1 MEINS
6 INKSINTCYTSIHS
20 TPFPFLPLTKNSRTA
35 PPSSPMLTSRNATQ
49 RKEFVDSSMSKQ
61 VRREDLLTRL
71 CKGTRSRI
79 ETKLLPRRIFGEGTT
94 SRFEI
99 DSISRLKRWRYFD
112 DRISHLVTRS
122 SRAKREFDIY
132 RNRFRDLKL
141 IVQVMATRVINY
153 QSIIH
158 RVLTVNYDPKEW
170 ARNVWCLR
178 KLELDTELYFSN
190 TIIPLPFSP
199 LFSKHRT
206 CHITRIRK
214 QEFDSL
220 FCFGNPRIYSTHF

>member
-1 MEINS
+1 ML
-6 INKSINTCYTSIHS
+6 YLHS
-20 TPFPFLPLTKNSRTA
+20 FYAIFLS
-35 PPSSPMLTSRNATQ
+35 PPHEKLAYCPSLFSNAYIAKRNATERICWLKYVKASSERRFAYSTLQ
-49 RKEFVDSSMSKQ
+49 RHTLSEH
-61 VRREDLLTRL
+61 
-71 CKGTRSRI
+71 

>member
-1 MEINS
+1 ML
-6 INKSINTCYTSIHS
+6 YLHS
-20 TPFPFLPLTKNSRTA
+20 FYAIFL
-35 PPSSPMLTSRNATQ
+35 SSPHEKLAYCPSLFSNAYIAKRNATERICWLKYVKASSERRFAYSALQ
-49 RKEFVDSSMSKQ
+49 RHTLSDRNETFAAAYF
-61 VRREDLLTRL
+61 RRGNDLEVWNWLDL
-71 CKGTRSRI
+71 EVEEMEI
-79 ETKLLPRRIFGEGTT
+79 FRRQNIAP
-94 SRFEI
+94 
-99 DSISRLKRWRYFD
+99 
-112 DRISHLVTRS
+112 RS

>member
-1 MEINS
+1 ML
-6 INKSINTCYTSIHS
+6 YLHS
-20 TPFPFLPLTKNSRTA
+20 FYAIFL
-35 PPSSPMLTSRNATQ
+35 SSPHEKLAYCPSLFSNAYIAKRNATERICWLKYVKASSERRFAYSTLQ
-49 RKEFVDSSMSKQ
+49 RHTLSDRNETFAAAYF
-61 VRREDLLTRL
+61 RRGNDLEVWNWLDL
-71 CKGTRSRI
+71 EVEEMEI
-79 ETKLLPRRIFGEGTT
+79 FRRQNIAP
-94 SRFEI
+94 
-99 DSISRLKRWRYFD
+99 
-112 DRISHLVTRS
+112 RS

>member
-1 MEINS
+1 ML
-6 INKSINTCYTSIHS
+6 YLHS
-20 TPFPFLPLTKNSRTA
+20 FYAIFLS
-35 PPSSPMLTSRNATQ
+35 PPHEKLAYCPSLFSNAYIAKRNATERICWLKYVKASSERRFAYSTLQ
-49 RKEFVDSSMSKQ
+49 RHTLSDRNETFAAAYF
-61 VRREDLLTRL
+61 RRGNDLEVWNWLDL
-71 CKGTRSRI
+71 EVEEMEI
-79 ETKLLPRRIFGEGTT
+79 FRRQNIAP
-94 SRFEI
+94 
-99 DSISRLKRWRYFD
+99 
-112 DRISHLVTRS
+112 RS

>member
-1 MEINS
+1 ML
-6 INKSINTCYTSIHS
+6 YLHS
-20 TPFPFLPLTKNSRTA
+20 FYAIFL
-35 PPSSPMLTSRNATQ
+35 SSPHEKLAYCPSLFSNAYIAKRNATERICWLKYVKASSERRFAYSALQ
-49 RKEFVDSSMSKQ
+49 RHTLSDRNETFAAAYF
-61 VRREDLLTRL
+61 RRGNDLEVWNWLDL
-71 CKGTRSRI
+71 
-79 ETKLLPRRIFGEGTT
+79 EVEEMELFRRQNIAP
-94 SRFEI
+94 
-99 DSISRLKRWRYFD
+99 
-112 DRISHLVTRS
+112 RS

>member
-1 MEINS
+1 ML
-6 INKSINTCYTSIHS
+6 YLHS
-20 TPFPFLPLTKNSRTA
+20 FYAIFLS
-35 PPSSPMLTSRNATQ
+35 PPHEKLAYCPSLFSNAYIAKRNATERICWLKYVKASSERRFAYSALQ
-49 RKEFVDSSMSKQ
+49 RHTLSDRNETFAAAYF
-61 VRREDLLTRL
+61 RRGNDLEVWNWLDL
-71 CKGTRSRI
+71 
-79 ETKLLPRRIFGEGTT
+79 EVEEMELFRRQNIAP
-94 SRFEI
+94 
-99 DSISRLKRWRYFD
+99 
-112 DRISHLVTRS
+112 RS

>member
-1 MEINS
+1 ML
-6 INKSINTCYTSIHS
+6 YLHS
-20 TPFPFLPLTKNSRTA
+20 FYAISL
-35 PPSSPMLTSRNATQ
+35 SSPHEKLAYCPSLFSNAYIAKRNATERICWLKYVKASSERRFAYSTLQ
-49 RKEFVDSSMSKQ
+49 RHTLSDRNETFAAAYFRRGNDLEVWNWLDLEVEEMEIFRRQNIAPRDSFESGKARVWYLSESFPRSK
-61 VRREDLLTRL
+61 
-71 CKGTRSRI
+71 
-79 ETKLLPRRIFGEGTT
+79 
-94 SRFEI
+94 I
-99 DSISRLKRWRYFD
+99 DRTGD
-112 DRISHLVTRS
+112 G
-122 SRAKREFDIY
+122 
-132 RNRFRDLKL
+132 
-141 IVQVMATRVINY
+141 VINY